1 MPLYKI
7 YSLRSV
13 ALTFATYISCLY
25 VASMKFDVY
34 GKHAYMHANYTH
46 FVKDIV
52 QLFHSINFNQTSMKY
67 TSIVVQE
74 LQEFSTYVLQII
86 FKLFTPFTNHI
97 LFKTETN

>member
-1 MPLYKI
+1 
-7 YSLRSV
+7 
-13 ALTFATYISCLY
+13 
-25 VASMKFDVY
+25 MKFDVY

-97 LFKTETN
+97 LFKTETNQI